1 MKTSA
6 RKTKSI
12 HNVLGALVLAVVLAS
27 VATPQAQAGEFGVS
41 LDIPLQFA
49 FTGDFKGTA
58 TPSGFKAALDLPF
71 YVGVGVE
78 SYSVETDVPASTQ
91 KLNIDYEFTDFYIW
105 YDFDVM
111 TVSIGGGTGSAQVTE
126 FTGAGGS
133 LVSTDEADADQIFVV
148 LGWLLSES
156 WDFHV
161 AYHQIDA
168 IANNLV
174 SGVADGTT
182 TDLGGVMTTAGFK
195 FKF

>member
-1 MKTSA
+1 MKMTMV
-6 RKTKSI
+6 KTKI
-12 HNVLGALVLAVVLAS
+12 MHPVLGALLLAVFLTFVS
-27 VATPQAQAGEFGVS
+27 TPQAQAGEFGFS

-58 TPSGFKAALDLPF
+58 APSGFKAAVDLPF

-91 KLNIDYEFTDFYIW
+91 KLNIDYEFTDFYFW

-133 LVSTDEADADQIFVV
+133 SVSTDEADADQIFVV
-148 LGWLLSES
+148 LGWLLNES

-174 SGVADGTT
+174 FGIADGTT
-182 TDLGGVMTTAGFK
+182 TDLGGVVTMAGFK